1 VSGPQVQTHLAR
13 QNGVNDEHQHM
24 LLHVWMHLQAAVYSE
39 LARIEE
45 QQQNI
50 MQQLAVVKKER

>member
-1 VSGPQVQTHLAR
+1 
-13 QNGVNDEHQHM
+13 
-24 LLHVWMHLQAAVYSE
+24 VYSE

-50 MQQLAVVKKER
+50 MQQLAVVKKERYALSYQ

>member
-1 VSGPQVQTHLAR
+1 MMHDRTGR
-13 QNGVNDEHQHM
+13 DEHQHM
-24 LLHVWMHLQAAVYSE
+24 LFHVWVHLQAAVYSE